1 MSGNLCDEFDVMN
14 DVRTRWR
21 KRKRGDPQIN
31 RKPKQP
37 LQDDNDVDDDDE
49 NDIDEDLDPPQ
60 HHQQPEP
67 DEHHQNPNNKN
78 PPDPARETEVLA
90 GGGVRISDFPVAVRH
105 AVNWPHSSVLAVVAA
120 ERAGQRG
127 EGKGQHV
134 SGIALE
140 NLSYG
145 QLQALSAL
153 PAEGGEDAACVIT
166 PPAIMEGR
174 GMVKRFGSSR
184 IHVVPMHADWFSPN
198 SVHRLERQVVPHFF
212 SGKSAN
218 HTPEKYME
226 CRNCIVAKYMANPE
240 KRLSVNDCQ
249 ELVVDIDLDDMTR
262 ILRFLDHW
270 GIINYCAAAPN
281 REPQSIG
288 VSLGEDANGELHV
301 PSTAL
306 KSIDSLIRFDKPR
319 CRLKAADVYP
329 ELACHDPDNSDLD
342 RKIRERL
349 SENRCNYCSQ
359 PVPTVYYQ
367 SQKEVDVLLCLD
379 CFHEG
384 RFVTGHSSLDFVRVD
399 STMDYGDLDGESWT
413 DQETL
418 LLLEAM
424 ELFNE
429 NWSEIAEHVGS
440 KSKAQCI
447 HHFIRLPV
455 DDTPLES
462 IEVPSTPISSNFSN
476 RDDSLRPYSNGIS
489 TGSSLQEPDSESRLP
504 FANSGNPVMTLI
516 ECCANPPE
524 HGIDALQETLCS
536 ELAQFV
542 PTHDRSVAFLAS
554 AVGPRVAAACAHAS
568 LAALAEDEHLA
579 SSGNIGQIDRSESG
593 NRLVGFHLTI
603 LRFLVNSLIS
613 LLNLENVH
621 GYKGGCANGEI
632 TNSSQQREENS
643 GVQGSLSAE
652 KVKAA
657 AKAGLASA
665 ATKAK
670 LFADHEE
677 REIQRLSANIINHQL
692 KRLELK
698 LKQFAE
704 VETLL
709 MKECEQVE
717 RARQRIAS
725 ERALMTSSQ
734 LGSAGVSR
742 PTGLPGVN
750 PASVSNNSGN
760 NRQQVSV
767 SPSQPFISGYG
778 NNQPMHPHMS
788 LMPQQPMYGLGPR
801 LPLSAIHPSS
811 SASPNIMFNAA
822 ANARSAVTHPM
833 LRPVPGT
840 RTGLD

>member
-1 MSGNLCDEFDVMN
+1 INNKIKHLKFQFLCYKFAVSA

-49 NDIDEDLDPPQ
+49 NDIDEDLDPP
-60 HHQQPEP
+60 HHNHQPEP
-67 DEHHQNPNNKN
+67 DEHHQNPNNRN

-105 AVNWPHSSVLAVVAA
+105 AVNRPHSSVLAVVAA

-127 EGKGQHV
+127 ESRGQHV

-145 QLQALSAL
+145 QLQALSAV
-153 PAEGGEDAACVIT
+153 PAEGGDDAACVIT

-184 IHVVPMHADWFSPN
+184 IHVVPLHADWFSPN

-249 ELVVDIDLDDMTR
+249 ELVVGIDLDDMTR
-262 ILRFLDHW
+262 ILRFLNHW

-281 REPQSIG
+281 RKPESIG

-329 ELACHDPDNSDLD
+329 ELTCHDPDNSDLD
-342 RKIRERL
+342 SKIRERL

-359 PVPTVYYQ
+359 PLPTVYYQ
-367 SQKEVDVLLCLD
+367 SQKEVDVLLCLG

-384 RFVTGHSSLDFVRVD
+384 RFVTSHSSLDFVRVD

-429 NWSEIAEHVGS
+429 NWNEIAEHVGS

-462 IEVPSTPISSNFSN
+462 IEVPSMPISSNFSN
-476 RDDSLRPYSNGIS
+476 RDDSPRPYSNGIS
-489 TGSSLQEPDSESRLP
+489 TGSSHQEPDSESRLP

-516 ECCANPPE
+516 QIPKSPNDPLTE
-524 HGIDALQETLCS
+524 QE
-536 ELAQFV
+536 A
-542 PTHDRSVAFLAS
+542 AFLL
-554 AVGPRVAAACAHAS
+554 S
-568 LAALAEDEHLA
+568 LLDFWPLLHFFSCCGDHFSNTKEDAAL
-579 SSGNIGQIDRSESG
+579 
-593 NRLVGFHLTI
+593 
-603 LRFLVNSLIS
+603 
-613 LLNLENVH
+613 
-621 GYKGGCANGEI
+621 
-632 TNSSQQREENS
+632 
-643 GVQGSLSAE
+643 
-652 KVKAA
+652 KV
-657 AKAGLASA
+657 
-665 ATKAK
+665 
-670 LFADHEE
+670 
-677 REIQRLSANIINHQL
+677 
-692 KRLELK
+692 
-698 LKQFAE
+698 
-704 VETLL
+704 
-709 MKECEQVE
+709 
-717 RARQRIAS
+717 
-725 ERALMTSSQ
+725 
-734 LGSAGVSR
+734 
-742 PTGLPGVN
+742 
-750 PASVSNNSGN
+750 VSNYRLLSFW
-760 NRQQVSV
+760 
-767 SPSQPFISGYG
+767 FI
-778 NNQPMHPHMS
+778 
-788 LMPQQPMYGLGPR
+788 
-801 LPLSAIHPSS
+801 
-811 SASPNIMFNAA
+811 
-822 ANARSAVTHPM
+822 RS
-833 LRPVPGT
+833 
-840 RTGLD
+840 